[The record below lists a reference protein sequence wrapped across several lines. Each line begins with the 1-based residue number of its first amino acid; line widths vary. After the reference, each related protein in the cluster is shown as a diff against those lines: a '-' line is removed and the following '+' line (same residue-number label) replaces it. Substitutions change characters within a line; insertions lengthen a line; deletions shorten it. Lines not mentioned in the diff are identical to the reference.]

1 MRSNA
6 INYEKFNLR
15 SNISANVT
23 NNLKFDLNISGMMD
37 ERESSPAN
45 SGAIIYEG
53 WLSSPLEPV
62 WYDEEKGMYASRF

>member
-37 ERESSPAN
+37 ERESSPLIQVRLFMKDGCHHLLN
-45 SGAIIYEG
+45 RM
-53 WLSSPLEPV
+53 V
-62 WYDEEKGMYASRF
+62 